1 MSSTA
6 AIINDVQAESP
17 VTEVSVDNR
26 SYAESI
32 PTNTESTTSNIALP
46 HASGGAIPWLPS
58 KKLLK
63 SETTSPMGT
72 TSNVISVQTIIP
84 HPMAHL
90 VDEKQVSH
98 YSAELRK

>member
-32 PTNTESTTSNIALP
+32 PTNSESTTSNIALP
-46 HASGGAIPWLPS
+46 HASGGAIP
-58 KKLLK
+58 
-63 SETTSPMGT
+63 
-72 TSNVISVQTIIP
+72 
-84 HPMAHL
+84 
-90 VDEKQVSH
+90 
-98 YSAELRK
+98 